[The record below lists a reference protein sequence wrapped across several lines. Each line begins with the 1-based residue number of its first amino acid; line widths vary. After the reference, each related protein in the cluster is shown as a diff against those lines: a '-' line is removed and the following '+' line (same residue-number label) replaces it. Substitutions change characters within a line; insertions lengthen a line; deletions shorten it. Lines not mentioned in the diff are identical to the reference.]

1 METKTTKMQ
10 PTLYDVTVSDMG
22 ISSDYN
28 EKLSNVIVIG
38 LGIDKSLTFL
48 DRLEEYTLNK
58 TDKENIIEICEEI
71 IDRLNVPSAIS
82 TCKIQKGNVDQ
93 GLVGAMTGGIKYNSP
108 YEKTVEGMLSPDYK
122 ERFIAEYQQTK
133 IRWEKLKDFCNRIEA
148 AMRTCPGDTKR
159 VQMPEHDCPIDI
171 LRDQQRAMGEYLHC
185 LEIRAV
191 IEGIDLT

>member
-1 METKTTKMQ
+1 MITTEKK
-10 PTLYDVTVSDMG
+10 PTLYEITVSDMG
-22 ISSDYN
+22 ISQPVT

-38 LGIDKSLTFL
+38 FDTDGTLTFI
-48 DRLEEYTLNK
+48 DHLEEHTFDYSHRVEVAEL
-58 TDKENIIEICEEI
+58 CEKI
-71 IDRLNVPSAIS
+71 VNRLNVVS
-82 TCKIQKGNVDQ
+82 TIFTQAPQKKNVDQ

-133 IRWEKLKDFCNRIEA
+133 IRYEKLKAFCNRIEA
-148 AMRTCPGDTKR
+148 AEMTAHKGALG
-159 VQMPEHDCPIDI
+159 VEMPKHDCPLGL
-171 LRDQQRAMGEYLHC
+171 LRDQQHNMGGYLHC

>member
-1 METKTTKMQ
+1 MKTTENK
-10 PTLYDVTVSDMG
+10 PTLYEITVSDMG
-22 ISSDYN
+22 ISQPVT

-38 LGIDKSLTFL
+38 FDTDGTLTFIDHLKEHTL
-48 DRLEEYTLNK
+48 DNSHKVDVAEL
-58 TDKENIIEICEEI
+58 CEEI
-71 IDRLNVPSAIS
+71 VDRLNVVS
-82 TCKIQKGNVDQ
+82 TVFTQAPKKENVDQ

-133 IRWEKLKDFCNRIEA
+133 MRYEKLKAFCNRIEA
-148 AMRTCPGDTKR
+148 AEMTAHKGALG
-159 VQMPEHDCPIDI
+159 VEMPKHDCPLGL
-171 LRDQQRAMGEYLHC
+171 LRDQQHNMGGYLHC